1 MVIERV
7 RSFLTRLTTFRLLL
21 AAYQVIAVVVS
32 VPLLVRGLRLLV
44 DHVWSSNGWGDG
56 RVDWG
61 AAQLFLKGQS
71 PFTVEG
77 LKALGLEQYGFGHPP
92 TTPFWFIP
100 LAPFSVV
107 VMGQILAALAI
118 LALLIHVVVCV
129 EELRFPSR
137 LVTVLLVFSLVVGAP
152 WMIEHFHVLQISEFI
167 ALAYV
172 LAWHHLRHDRDISAG
187 ICIGLA
193 CTLKLF
199 PGLMVIY
206 LMLARRWRAVIAAIV
221 SYVPIAVV
229 MTWGYGLRSW
239 ALFFSQQGHIADTWL
254 GHIRNA
260 SVHGIVLRLLTPTCV
275 AHAAPKTAGTLLATF
290 AALLVLAF
298 TWWVTRHEIRN
309 RQQIDLPFALF
320 TLVSAFLN
328 AWIWEHYRV
337 LLILPVLVA
346 IRTIADTAA
355 DGWRRRSNGSAQR
368 PTALYW
374 VAIGLATAVVAT
386 TIFSLTDGIWEKEV
400 AMREYRR
407 SAGMAAAVRHALHVR
422 LHCLEVMNWLP
433 WVLAIALLAWL
444 LLWNRRR
451 AWT

>member
-1 MVIERV
+1 MPAG
-7 RSFLTRLTTFRLLL
+7 RLLL
-21 AAYQVIAVVVS
+21 AVYQIVAVIVS

-44 DHVWSSNGWGDG
+44 DHVWTSNGWGDG

-61 AAQLFLKGQS
+61 GAQLFLKGQS
-71 PFTVEG
+71 PYSVEG
-77 LKALGLEQYGFGHPP
+77 LHALGLEQYGFGHPP

-100 LAPFSVV
+100 LAPFTVV
-107 VMGQILAALAI
+107 VMAQILAALAL
-118 LALLIHVVVCV
+118 LALLVHIVICV

-137 LVTVLLVFSLVVGAP
+137 LITVLLVFSLVVGTP

-172 LAWHHLRHDRDISAG
+172 LAWHHLRRDREISAG

-206 LMLARRWRAVIAAIV
+206 LLLARRWRAVFAAIA
-221 SYVPIAVV
+221 SYLPVAII
-229 MTWGYGLRSW
+229 MTTGYGLRSW
-239 ALFFSQQGHIADTWL
+239 PQFFLQQGHIADTWI

-275 AHAAPKTAGTLLATF
+275 ARAAPKTAGTLLATL
-290 AALLVLAF
+290 AAVLVLAF
-298 TWWVTRHEIRN
+298 AWWVTRRELRD
-309 RQQIDLPFALF
+309 RQRFDLSFALF

-337 LLILPVLVA
+337 LLILPLLLA
-346 IRTIADTAA
+346 IRTIADAA
-355 DGWRRRSNGSAQR
+355 VDGWRRRAGAPQER
-368 PTALYW
+368 PAARYWLGIALG
-374 VAIGLATAVVAT
+374 GLVVAT
-386 TIFSLTDGIWEKEV
+386 SMFSLTDGVWDKEV
-400 AMREYRR
+400 ALRDYRR

-422 LHCLEVMNWLP
+422 LHYLEVMNWLP
-433 WVLAIALLAWL
+433 WVLAIALLACL
-444 LLWNRRR
+444 LSWRRR
-451 AWT
+451 TA